1 MNDVFRNIKL
11 NTLFIMIRALMT
23 LIVLVFSVLQMKPQ
37 AYSLSENVSELPEV
51 IVESRRHR
59 VLHILAYVRECSS
72 LTTYDDTVF
81 LFREKMVDYM
91 LPSDKKVKFKGW
103 STPRILT
110 CKSYYRFTNRNGLD
124 SVSDASHHH
133 FSWSDWIGLAPKVSL
148 PLMLRNETVAVDTV
162 RGKYSPAEIWSRVH
176 DRINIE
182 IDVMSDSESRKWV
195 PNLAGFFSRNLDF
208 DTFKLAYNYNNVI
221 GDSVSASDLEGYSFH
236 IESKGRG
243 HEMFR
248 FNKLNEPFFVSTQA
262 DAYILDKEFITI
274 KEARKWDKG
283 VFDIDEIGIYEP
295 MDAPELSSST
305 LSLINRVNNL
315 EKDSI
320 RLDSQPDYK
329 MLSDSNGRRNFKIG
343 RRALFLLKQA
353 TGITLYKTRKNIKDN
368 WNRFRKEQMLR
379 NSQKE

>member
-1 MNDVFRNIKL
+1 
-11 NTLFIMIRALMT
+11 MIRALMT

-59 VLHILAYVRECSS
+59 VLHILAYVREYSS

-182 IDVMSDSESRKWV
+182 IDVMSDSESRRWV

-248 FNKLNEPFFVSTQA
+248 FNRLNEPFFVSTQA
-262 DAYILDKEFITI
+262 DVYILDKEFITV

-320 RLDSQPDYK
+320 RLDSRPDYK

-353 TGITLYKTRKNIKDN
+353 TGITQYKTRKNIKDN